1 MPDPARDHV
10 VSWWNEAW
18 RSGLWAASWE
28 KSIADLSAAQAA
40 WSPATPG
47 VPGTRHSIWQIV
59 LHMCFWREGWLRRV
73 ATGQKLTPEE
83 ISRGNFPPVT
93 DTSEPAWAETRRRFA
108 ETQTRFA
115 AALADP
121 AADTA
126 SLAYFLPHDCYHF
139 GQINYLRAMQGLKP
153 IE

>member
-47 VPGTRHSIWQIV
+47 VTAAPNRCRGTNLDRPV
-59 LHMCFWREGWLRRV
+59 LPV
-73 ATGQKLTPEE
+73 
-83 ISRGNFPPVT
+83 IRG
-93 DTSEPAWAETRRRFA
+93 
-108 ETQTRFA
+108 
-115 AALADP
+115 
-121 AADTA
+121 
-126 SLAYFLPHDCYHF
+126 
-139 GQINYLRAMQGLKP
+139 
-153 IE
+153 